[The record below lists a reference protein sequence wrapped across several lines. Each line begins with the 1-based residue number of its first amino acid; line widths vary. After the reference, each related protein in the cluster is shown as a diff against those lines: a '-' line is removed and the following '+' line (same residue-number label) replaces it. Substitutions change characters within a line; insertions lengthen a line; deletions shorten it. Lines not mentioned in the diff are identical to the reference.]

1 MTRRLRLLTTAVLAS
16 VVALGGVSATQAA
29 PTPLPAGWAAY
40 HRERALFVPH
50 PQGWRVQ
57 ERGEGAFIAFL
68 PGPGAAAQALV
79 YVKPQRFG
87 PDRNA
92 ADALGLLPR
101 EEAALFP
108 QAQIARGGVLPQTT
122 RGVWG
127 ELRFQVQGQPYRG
140 VAVVIQYGATG
151 TLNIMCA
158 TDAAWPTQAATMA
171 QILNGYR
178 YLPPVSAAA
187 AQRAELAVE
196 WTQWRDPREGAFTV
210 PVPAGWL
217 VQGGMMRPNLLEW
230 RPEVVATSPD
240 GTVSVRVGDGRIE
253 VFAVPYAVPM
263 VGGLPPGTKPSFAGG
278 EFLDYLPGA
287 QFLARY
293 YLPRRFGQVANLQ
306 GADLPEVAQ
315 QAFRARPPPAPMQ
328 GRADAG
334 VVRFE
339 VAGSTGPMIG
349 QYFVTTHFTAPP
361 AGISGGGAG
370 NWEVG
375 ALSGY
380 LCRADRE
387 PLAQRVLAEMS
398 RGLRYDVN
406 WHARQLQI
414 DIGHAQAVVAGNQQ
428 LNEIFARTD
437 QMRAAGMEAAQRP
450 LNVAAAGMTEVRD
463 PAGTRY
469 QVPITGHQNYY
480 LVHRTGEVI
489 ATDADLPPYD
499 FRLLVPAR

>member
-1 MTRRLRLLTTAVLAS
+1 MSRCLRLLCAAMLGLAAAGLVES
-16 VVALGGVSATQAA
+16 VAADAL
-29 PTPLPAGWAAY
+29 PPGWAAY

-50 PQGWRVQ
+50 PVGWQVQ

-68 PGPGAAAQALV
+68 PSSGTAAQALA
-79 YVKPQRFG
+79 YVRPQRYG
-87 PDRNA
+87 RDRNA
-92 ADALGLLPR
+92 ADALGRLPR

-108 QAQIARGGVLPQTT
+108 QARIARGGALPQNT

-127 ELRFQVQGQPYRG
+127 ELHFSVQGQPYRG
-140 VAVVIQYGATG
+140 VAVAMQSGATG
-151 TLNIMCA
+151 TLFVMCA
-158 TDAAWPTQAATMA
+158 TEAAWPVQAGTLA
-171 QILNGYR
+171 QILNGFR
-178 YLPPVSAAA
+178 YLPPVAPAAR
-187 AQRAELAVE
+187 QRDDLAVQ

-210 PVPAGWL
+210 PVPAGWS
-217 VQGGMMRPNLLEW
+217 VQGGMMRPNLIEW

-253 VFAVPYAVPM
+253 QFAVPFALPM
-263 VGGLPPGTKPSFAGG
+263 IGMPAPGTRPSAAGG

-287 QFLARY
+287 QFLASY
-293 YLPRRFGQVANLQ
+293 YVPRRFGQVANLQ
-306 GADLPEVAQ
+306 GTDLPEVAQ
-315 QAFRARPPPAPMQ
+315 QAFRARPPPPPMQ

-334 VVRFE
+334 AVRFE
-339 VAGSTGPMIG
+339 VAGSAGPLIG

-361 AGISGGGAG
+361 PGIGGGAG

-375 ALSGY
+375 LLSGY

-406 WHARQLQI
+406 WYARQLQI
-414 DIGHAQAVVAGNQQ
+414 DIGHAQTIVAGNQQ
-428 LNEIFARTD
+428 LNDIVAQTN
-437 QMRAAGMEAAQRP
+437 QMRAAGMDAAQRSRS
-450 LNVAAAGMTEVRD
+450 VAAAGMTEVLD
-463 PAGTRY
+463 SAGQRY

-480 LVHRTGEVI
+480 LVHRTGEVV

-499 FRLLVPAR
+499 FRVLVPAH